1 MLIVLVATGGLEVPL
16 AGALAADGLPVVVVN
31 PRQVLNFSQAIQ
43 NSPVC
48 RNTDDLLRGVP
59 EVEPVLTTT
68 VPTNFL
74 ELNTVTKKQIAALA
88 NVAPRNCDSG
98 TAHGTRMVG
107 GGRTQIPATGYMATI
122 VATGYNLAVKAFY
135 RLLCGLGNAKK
146 VALIAC
152 MQKRLTTRNAIR
164 KPRTP
169 WRTEQPLHA

>member
-1 MLIVLVATGGLEVPL
+1 MSL

-31 PRQVLNFSQAIQ
+31 PRQVRNFAQAIHD
-43 NSPVC
+43 SPVC

-74 ELNTVTKKQIAALA
+74 ALSTVTKKQIAALA
-88 NVAPRNCDSG
+88 GVAPRSRDSG
-98 TAHGTRMVG
+98 TVHGTGMVG
-107 GGRTQIPATGYMATI
+107 GGRTQIPATGYT
-122 VATGYNLAVKAFY
+122 LAVKTFY
-135 RLLCGLGNAKK
+135 RRLCGMGNAKK

-152 MQKRLTTRNAIR
+152 MQKLLTTRNAIR

-169 WRTEQPLHA
+169 WRTEQPQHA